1 MTVVIFAD
9 EADAPVDAV
18 VQTLTQRGVT
28 VFRANTSWFPDRLVL
43 DAELRAS
50 RWVGHLATEHR
61 SVALEDIRSIWYCSP
76 TPFQFSPGMAP
87 QWRTHA
93 AREAKFGFGGVL
105 STLPVLWVNHPNRA
119 ADAMYKPLQL
129 VTAAACNLTVP
140 DTLVTNAPTAVR
152 RFAENATTGVVQ
164 KSFAANTL
172 TEDDKLKIA
181 FTRRLDE
188 AALRDLG
195 GIGVTAHQIQHWVD
209 KDYEARVVV
218 VGGQV
223 FTIAIHADSPAAY
236 VDWRADFDALRYE
249 WVPTPPEVDTGV
261 RAYMDAFGLAYAA
274 FDFSVDHAGN
284 WVFLESNGA
293 GRYGWLEA
301 RTGAPITEA
310 LADLLQAGKEG
321 STRDRLEAE
330 STRPCGRAG
339 AAGQAH
345 EPRIAGGG
353 REHTPA

>member
-18 VQTLTQRGVT
+18 VRTLTRRGVP
-28 VFRANTSWFPDRLVL
+28 VFRADTSWFPDRLVL

-50 RWVGHLATEHR
+50 RWVGSLTTEHR

-76 TPFQFSPGMAP
+76 TPFRFPPGMAP

-105 STLPVLWVNHPNRA
+105 SALPVLWVNHPNRA

-129 VTAAACNLTVP
+129 VTAAACGLTVP

-152 RFAENATTGVVQ
+152 RFAETVETGVVQ
-164 KSFAANTL
+164 KSFAANIL

-188 AALRDLG
+188 AALADLD
-195 GIGVTAHQIQHWVD
+195 GIGLTAHQIQQWVD

-218 VGGQV
+218 VGERV
-223 FTIAIHADSPAAY
+223 FTIAIHAHSPAAR

-249 WVPTPPEVDTGV
+249 WIPTPAEVRRGV
-261 RAYMDAFGLAYAA
+261 RAYMDALGLAYAA
-274 FDFSVDHAGN
+274 FDFSVNRAGC

-293 GRYGWLEA
+293 GRYGWLENQ
-301 RTGAPITEA
+301 TGAPITEA
-310 LADLLQAGKEG
+310 LADLLQAGMEG
-321 STRDRLEAE
+321 MTRDRLEAE
-330 STRPCGRAG
+330 GV
-339 AAGQAH
+339 Q
-345 EPRIAGGG
+345 PR
-353 REHTPA
+353 R